1 MFSPKNNGFTEKL
14 LQAVREAVAKG
25 PTPRNPAEIEEAQKK
40 YGHCIVFKDAELAD
54 VSNWLHGSL
63 EYWKDYEYLV
73 DYENNHYIFFQKV
86 EDLNWFILSNN
97 LTSYKVYI

>member
-1 MFSPKNNGFTEKL
+1 MTFFTMFNQSGEDQL
-14 LQAVREAVAKG
+14 LAD
-25 PTPRNPAEIEEAQKK
+25 IEEAQKK

-54 VSNWLHGSL
+54 VSNWLHGRL